1 MNIVTG
7 ITLIILS
14 IGAII
19 GLIALLKMKLVVE
32 KMVVLDVLTT
42 LVTGVLVV
50 VSLIFQASFILDI
63 ALIYAILSFG
73 AVLVVARYTER
84 GI

>member
-7 ITLIILS
+7 ITLFILS
-14 IGAII
+14 VGAII

-50 VSLIFQASFILDI
+50 ISLVFRASFVLDI

-84 GI
+84 GM

>member
-1 MNIVTG
+1 MNIVTWISIG
-7 ITLIILS
+7 FLS

-19 GLIALLKMKLVVE
+19 GLIALLKMKRVVE

-50 VSLIFQASFILDI
+50 VSLIFKTSFVLDI

-84 GI
+84 GM